1 MPAPIQPYVMS
12 RLDGTTYLY
21 DPIKGT
27 EMNYKQEAEY
37 WKDKFNETQEYWTQ
51 KLKACIEN
59 YEAEHRVLEDQLV
72 KLSNNIAIL
81 EASIPKPPRQ
91 KIFVVAENYEEFRR
105 IITSPD
111 FIVAENT
118 EYVYLHD
125 ACDLRGYSNPNVIF
139 VGDWIKHPNILQI
152 IEQIKIAT
160 RY

>member
-91 KIFVVAENYEEFRR
+91 KVFVVAE
-105 IITSPD
+105 S
-111 FIVAENT
+111 VAAFKRHAASSD
-118 EYVYLHD
+118 YVYLHD
-125 ACDLRGYSNPNVIF
+125 AGALRGYSNPNVIF

>member
-21 DPIKGT
+21 DPLKGT

-37 WKDKFNETQEYWTQ
+37 WKEKFNETQEYWTQ

-59 YEAEHRVLEDQLV
+59 YEAEHRALEEHLIE
-72 KLSNNIAIL
+72 LSNEL
-81 EASIPKPPRQ
+81 DTLKSQIPKPPR
-91 KIFVVAENYEEFRR
+91 KKVFVVSENQAEFKR
-105 IITSPD
+105 ITTSPD

-118 EYVYLHD
+118 EYVCVID
-125 ACDLRGYSNPNVIF
+125 AWTLGGYSNPNVIF
-139 VGDWIKHPNILQI
+139 VGDWIKHPKILQI

>member
-21 DPIKGT
+21 DPLKGT

-37 WKDKFNETQEYWTQ
+37 WKEAFHGTREYWTK
-51 KLKACIEN
+51 KLKECAEG
-59 YEAEHRVLEDQLV
+59 YEAEKRVLEDQLV

-91 KIFVVAENYEEFRR
+91 KVFVVAESVAAFKR
-105 IITSPD
+105 IAGAPD
-111 FIVAENT
+111 FIMAENT

-125 ACDLRGYSNPNVIF
+125 ACALRGYSNPNVIF

-160 RY
+160 